1 MAGIPLAIL
10 VTKVDLM
17 SRRVKQDLELL
28 FRSKIIQDQIERLS
42 NITGVTPLQIFPIK
56 NYWKEGENNDNLDRL
71 LLYTLGRL
79 QNMVDDFIRNHL
91 EKD

>member
-1 MAGIPLAIL
+1 MAII

-17 SRRVKQDLELL
+17 SQRVEKEPGML
-28 FRSKIIQDQIERLS
+28 FRSQFIRDQIERLS
-42 NITGVTPLQIFPIK
+42 MITGVAPLQIFPIK

-79 QNMVDDFIRNHL
+79 QNMVDDFIKNQL
-91 EKD
+91 EED